1 MTHTIEAAKSGRASC
16 RTCKKPIVKGDL
28 RLGEAVINAFSA
40 GNAPSY
46 HWHHLS
52 CAAQKRPLMLE
63 EALQTTAV
71 VVFDR
76 AYLEREI
83 AANRKNQQPDKYPYA
98 ERAKTS
104 RSSCLSCT
112 TAIEQGTLRVAV
124 ERDVDRG
131 AFVAKGAGYLH
142 GICAGAWLSSNSS
155 NSSSAAGDLLGVISA
170 NSPSLDRADLDALKN
185 ELAP

>member
-1 MTHTIEAAKSGRASC
+1 
-16 RTCKKPIVKGDL
+16 
-28 RLGEAVINAFSA
+28 
-40 GNAPSY
+40 
-46 HWHHLS
+46 
-52 CAAQKRPLMLE
+52 MLE

-112 TAIEQGTLRVAV
+112 NAIEQGTLRVAV